1 MIITGNKIASK
12 VLFSHECS
20 SMYNVMHYNLTQWMN
35 HDAVMSESSVF
46 VGISFPAFNE
56 NPSLK
61 DTYNCDK

>member
-20 SMYNVMHYNLTQWMN
+20 TCSMYINVMHYNLTQWMN

-61 DTYNCDK
+61 DT